1 MRYRYRPRSHL
12 LGIGILLFGLY
23 VVHHPWLAQAIKNS
37 LSDGQLPSLGFSN
50 VATSSPAL
58 GQVSSLSGLP
68 NPALTPGALNSMVT
82 PDDLYNTICRRGW
95 TRTVRPD
102 EDYTERLKR
111 DQIRQYGYAD
121 RRLGAYEEDHLV
133 SLELGGSPTSPKN
146 LWPEPHQ
153 AAGGWGS
160 YAKDRLEN
168 RLNHL
173 VCNHEISL
181 ADAQTMIATNWIAAY
196 QRYVGSTP
204 DNRPSY

>member
-12 LGIGILLFGLY
+12 LGIGILLFSLY
-23 VVHHPWLAQAIKNS
+23 VLHHPWLAQEVKNS
-37 LSDGQLPSLGFSN
+37 LADGQLPSLGFSN
-50 VATSSPAL
+50 VSASRPLLA
-58 GQVSSLSGLP
+58 QVDSLSGLP
-68 NPALTPGALNSMVT
+68 NPALTPGALNSAVT
-82 PDDLYNTICRRGW
+82 PDDLYNTVCRRGW
-95 TRTVRPD
+95 TQTIRPS

-111 DQIRQYGYAD
+111 EQIRQYGYSD
-121 RRLGAYEEDHLV
+121 RRLGSYEEDHLI
-133 SLELGGSPTSPKN
+133 SLELGGSPTAPQN

-196 QRYVGSTP
+196 QRYIGPTP